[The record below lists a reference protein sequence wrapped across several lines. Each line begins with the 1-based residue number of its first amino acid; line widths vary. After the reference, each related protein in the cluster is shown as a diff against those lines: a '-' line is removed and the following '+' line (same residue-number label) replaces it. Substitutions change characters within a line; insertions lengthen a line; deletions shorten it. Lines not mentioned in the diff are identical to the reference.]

1 MKKTIAIIGM
11 MIFLVGAAA
20 SVKAANLAF
29 ETNLDSVKVI
39 HGPSVYLKKAID
51 EQFPGY

>member
-1 MKKTIAIIGM
+1 M

-39 HGPSVYLKKAID
+39 YEPSDYLKKALNEHFSD
-51 EQFPGY
+51 Y